1 MDMSELIRLKPTA
14 EILAEELTLL
24 GLDCATHISD
34 PAVRYCNVRLFTGQ
48 QHLYPDVLYALRPG
62 ETRFPTDRF
71 SYVCT
76 THIPG
81 TANHIS
87 CPGHAAE
94 QVLDALM
101 ELFFQFQQREMR
113 LDQLLFRNGNLQ
125 ELCELG
131 SEFLENPVFIHDD
144 WFIIIGMSHNAL
156 PLMHPDSDTT
166 PRKVFVPKSYTES
179 FKHDSDYT
187 QTYSYPDA
195 QLWRNPDGTPA
206 TLYVN
211 LWDGTVF
218 RGRLLVAQQIRP
230 FRRADYLIS
239 EILTQRAMMILRG
252 SRGTDSRSPYRSMD
266 SIVRDLLEDRS
277 VDAST
282 LIHLLST
289 LRWQPEDRY
298 LCIRLRRQQTAP
310 DPVMEHLL
318 HSDLFQF
325 FPGSY
330 ILYSGREQCVVVN
343 CNGNSLSYS
352 QLNHLLAPLCRD
364 YCLYAG
370 ISSPVNGIRE
380 LHLSYHQA
388 QAALNQAFSLQ
399 SEKWIISFSDCTLE
413 YIFGSMRSPL
423 TPRHLV
429 SPDLYALMDHDRE
442 NDTQYF
448 KTLQT
453 WLLMERNVP
462 ETSQA
467 LIIHRSTLL
476 YRLKKIQ
483 SIIRSNLDD
492 PWQRLTLQLSYWIL
506 ENNPQ
511 RQ

>member
-48 QHLYPDVLYALRPG
+48 QHLHPDVLYALRPG

-156 PLMHPDSDTT
+156 PLMYPDSDTT

-211 LWDGTVF
+211 LWDGAVF
-218 RGRLLVAQQIRP
+218 RGRLLVVQQIRP

-252 SRGTDSRSPYRSMD
+252 SRGTSPGSRGMD
-266 SIVRDLLEDRS
+266 ERVQALLEGSLSDES
-277 VDAST
+277 ELSQLMDT
-282 LIHLLST
+282 LH
-289 LRWQPEDRY
+289 WQKEHRY
-298 LCIRLRRQQTAP
+298 LCIRLRPQDPAP
-310 DPVMEHLL
+310 NILLDHML
-318 HSDLFQF
+318 HSDLFVT
-325 FPGSY
+325 FPDSY
-330 ILYSGREQCVVVN
+330 ILFSGREQCVILN
-343 CNGNSLSYS
+343 LSLCS
-352 QLNHLLAPLCRD
+352 LPPAHLHHTLAPLCRD

-380 LHLSYHQA
+380 LHLSYYQA